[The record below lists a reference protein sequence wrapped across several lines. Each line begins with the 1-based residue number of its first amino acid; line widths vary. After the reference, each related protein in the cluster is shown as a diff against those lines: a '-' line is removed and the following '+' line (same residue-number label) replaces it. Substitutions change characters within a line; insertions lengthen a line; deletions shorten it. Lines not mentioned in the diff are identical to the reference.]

1 MMKRLHLS
9 QTRTNKAR
17 LMDSKDII
25 ERFEGSVIQHGSYN
39 DRIYLI
45 KLTPEASS
53 TTPRNLIDLARK
65 SNYSKIFAK
74 VPECHSDIFFTAGF
88 EEEARIPGLYAGKMT
103 AVLMGFY
110 LNTERAKEPGLGKM
124 DEILK
129 ISIEKQAIKSK
140 CHLNDDFTLRICT
153 EADLSSMTDIY
164 KTIFQSYP
172 FPIHDPAYILET
184 MKSHVDYFGIEENG
198 RLVSVSSAEMDKQS
212 SNVEMTDFATLP
224 EWRGNGFAQCLLL
237 QMEKAIK
244 NKGIKT
250 AYTIARAMSVGMNVT
265 FSKAGYRFGGRLKN
279 NTNISGNI
287 ESMNVWYKHLIG

>member
-1 MMKRLHLS
+1 
-9 QTRTNKAR
+9 
-17 LMDSKDII
+17 MDSKDII
-25 ERFEGSVIQHGSYN
+25 EKFEGSVIQHGSYN

-74 VPECHSDIFFTAGF
+74 VPECLSDIFSAAGF
-88 EEEARIPGLYAGKMT
+88 EKEAHIPGFYTGKMT

-110 LNTERAKEPGLGKM
+110 LNAERAEEPDLGKM

-129 ISIEKQAIKSK
+129 IAIEKKAIKSK
-140 CHLNDDFTLRICT
+140 CNLNDDFTLRICT
-153 EADLSSMTDIY
+153 EADVASMTDIY

-198 RLVSVSSAEMDKQS
+198 RLVAVSSTEMDKQS
-212 SNVEMTDFATLP
+212 SNAEMTDFATLP

-237 QMEKAIK
+237 QMEKALK

-250 AYTIARAMSVGMNVT
+250 AYTIARAMNTGMNVT

-287 ESMNVWYKHLIG
+287 ESMNVWYKHL

>member
-1 MMKRLHLS
+1 
-9 QTRTNKAR
+9 
-17 LMDSKDII
+17 MDSKDII
-25 ERFEGSVIQHGSYN
+25 EKFEGSVIQHGSYN
-39 DRIYLI
+39 NRIYLI

-53 TTPRNLIDLARK
+53 TTPHNLIDLARK

-74 VPECHSDIFFTAGF
+74 VPEYHSDIFFAAGF
-88 EEEARIPGLYAGKMT
+88 EEEARIPGLYAGKLT

-110 LNTERAKEPGLGKM
+110 LNAERAEEPDLGKM

-129 ISIEKQAIKSK
+129 IVIEKQDIKSK
-140 CHLNDDFTLRICT
+140 CHLTDDFTLRICT
-153 EADLSSMTDIY
+153 ESDVASMTDIY

-184 MKSHVDYFGIEENG
+184 MKSHVDYFGIEANG
-198 RLVSVSSAEMDKQS
+198 RLVTVSSAEMDKQS

-237 QMEKAIK
+237 QMEKAMK
-244 NKGIKT
+244 DKGIKT

-287 ESMNVWYKHLIG
+287 ESMNVWYKHLID